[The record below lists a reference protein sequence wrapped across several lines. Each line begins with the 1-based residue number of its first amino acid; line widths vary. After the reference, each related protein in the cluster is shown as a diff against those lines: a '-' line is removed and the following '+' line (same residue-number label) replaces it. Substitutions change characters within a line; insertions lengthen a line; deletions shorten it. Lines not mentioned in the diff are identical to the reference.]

1 MSFPTVTEI
10 YGQARA
16 TLADVEV
23 SGGQIY
29 TDTVLLPFVQEAV
42 RRLKSVMKNVSDAMV
57 IKTFYYILPANTSVL
72 APSTAG
78 INDLTQP
85 IYVEER
91 GDLTTVNVSGAT
103 QAAGGLNITTAT
115 AHGFSTGNIITLNA
129 LGGLKNANGLFG
141 ITVTGGSTFTANG
154 VVTVG
159 TYTSGGVACFSN
171 NQFSEMAARDQVK
184 DVTEPTN
191 TLNYYAWSDGQFF
204 FHSANEQRQLRVA
217 YYSSAATPT
226 SGSDIITID
235 DSLDFLATYT
245 AAKAAR
251 SRRAIAIAGDLI
263 QDAVGNYEGDGIIG
277 GKLREIVN
285 TGVKEWQNLSPEER
299 RRKPFREQVTS
310 WPLSGGW

>member
-16 TLADVEV
+16 SLADVEV

-29 TDTVLLPFVQEAV
+29 TDAVLLPFVQEAV

-57 IKTFYYILPANTSVL
+57 IKTFYYVLPANTSVL

-78 INDLTQP
+78 ITDLTQP

-91 GDLTTVNVSGAT
+91 GDLSTASVSAAT
-103 QAAGGLNITTAT
+103 QGTGVLNVTTSA
-115 AHGFSTGNIITLNA
+115 AHGFSTGNIVTLNA
-129 LGGLKNANGLFG
+129 LGGLKNANGLFA
-141 ITVTGGSTFTANG
+141 ITVTGATTFTANG

-159 TYTSGGVACFSN
+159 TYTSGGVACYSTDH
-171 NQFSEMAARDQVK
+171 FSEMSARDQIK
-184 DVTEPTN
+184 DVNEPTN
-191 TLNYYAWSDGQFF
+191 TLNAYAWSDGQFF
-204 FHSANEQRQLRVA
+204 FHAANEQRQLRVA
-217 YYSSAATPT
+217 YYSSATTPT

-235 DSLDFLATYT
+235 DSLDFLATYA

-251 SRRAIAIAGDLI
+251 SRRATSIAGDLI
-263 QDAVGNYEGDGIIG
+263 QDAVGGYEGDGMIG
-277 GKLREIVN
+277 GKLRELVN